1 MRTRTLPSKCR
12 AVEPLRRGLLTPV
25 LVLAAGVALGVP
37 VSANALDA
45 VTDWN
50 ARSEAYVTG
59 APPVQGRTRAMI
71 QIAVHDAL
79 NAIAPRFVA
88 YTAIPPAHANASPE
102 AAVATA
108 TYEVLAKTAA
118 LTQEYDTYMGAI
130 TCPPGYPSCRDDG
143 AAAGRAAADAIKS
156 LRATD
161 GASAPPPPYSQQPV
175 PGVYQPTPNPD
186 PTGAPADYCLEGA
199 AGPPQF
205 EQWAAVTPFA
215 IVSGSQFRMDPPEMF
230 DLTSDA
236 YARDY
241 DEVRRVG
248 RCDAH
253 VTGDRTAEQ
262 SGIARYWP
270 GGGANWN
277 ATARVI
283 LAQQPYA
290 GIDMWRR
297 AQLFALLNIAMADAN
312 VAVFDTKYHYR
323 FWRPVT
329 AIRAGNTDGNAATE
343 HDGDWLSYLAT
354 PPYPDFTCGLTTGTG
369 AAVEVL
375 RRWFRTDDLAWTR
388 TVISPTP
395 LPSMTIERSFASLSQ
410 AAAES
415 VDARVFG
422 GMHFRTGCV
431 HGVRQGEKVGR
442 FVTQHSLK
450 PLRTRGCAKACA
462 VGAAVCASCND
473 LKVHDAP

>member
-1 MRTRTLPSKCR
+1 MRTRTLLSKCR

-25 LVLAAGVALGVP
+25 LVLAAGVALGEP

-156 LRATD
+156 LRTAD
-161 GASAPPPPYSQQPV
+161 GASAPAPPYSQQPV
-175 PGVYQPTPNPD
+175 PGVYQPTPNP
-186 PTGAPADYCLEGA
+186 TGAPADCIQGSA
-199 AGPPQF
+199 APPQF

-241 DEVRRVG
+241 AEVKRVG

-283 LAQQPYA
+283 LAQRPYA
-290 GIDMWRR
+290 GIDMWQR

>member
-1 MRTRTLPSKCR
+1 MRQRTPLSTSH
-12 AVEPLRRGLLTPV
+12 AVASGRRGLLTPT
-25 LVLAAGVALGVP
+25 LVLAAGVALSVP
-37 VSANALDA
+37 ASAAALDA

-59 APPVQGRTRAMI
+59 APPVQGRTRAMV

-88 YTAIPPAHANASPE
+88 YTAIAPAHPDASPE

-108 TYEVLAKTAA
+108 TYEVLAKTTA
-118 LTQEYDTYMGAI
+118 LTNEYDAYMSAI

-143 AAAGRAAADAIKS
+143 AAAGKAAADAIKS

-161 GASAPPPPYSQQPV
+161 GATASTPPYNEPPVPV
-175 PGVYQPTPNPD
+175 PGVYLPTPNP
-186 PTGAPADYCLEGA
+186 TGTPADCIGGT
-199 AGPPQF
+199 AGVPQF

-241 DEVRRVG
+241 AEVKRVG
-248 RCDAH
+248 RCDAE
-253 VTGDRTAEQ
+253 VTGGRTGEQ

-277 ATARVI
+277 ATARAI
-283 LAQQPYA
+283 LAQPPHA
-290 GIDMWRR
+290 GIDMWQR
-297 AQLFALLNIAMADAN
+297 AQLFALLNMAMADAN

-329 AIRAGNTDGNAATE
+329 AIRAGDADGNPATAS
-343 HDGDWLSYLAT
+343 DAGWLSYLAT

-388 TVISPTP
+388 TVNSPTP
-395 LPSMTIERSFASLSQ
+395 PPAMTIVRSFSSLSQ

-431 HGVRQGEKVGR
+431 HGVRQGEQVGR
-442 FVTQHSLK
+442 FVIRHWLK
-450 PLRTRGCAKACA
+450 PLRTRR
-462 VGAAVCASCND
+462 
-473 LKVHDAP
+473 

>member
-1 MRTRTLPSKCR
+1 MRTRTLLSACR
-12 AVEPLRRGLLTPV
+12 AVEPARRGLLTPT

-37 VSANALDA
+37 ASARALDA

-50 ARSEAYVTG
+50 ARSEIYVTG

-88 YTAIPPAHANASPE
+88 YTMIPPAHPDASPE

-108 TYEVLAKTAA
+108 TYEVLTKTAA
-118 LTQEYDTYMGAI
+118 LTQEYEAYMSAI

-143 AAAGRAAADAIKS
+143 ATIGKAAADAIKS

-161 GASAPPPPYSQQPV
+161 GAAAPPPPYSQPQV
-175 PGVYQPTPNPD
+175 PGIYQPTPNPD
-186 PTGAPADYCLEGA
+186 PTGAPANYCLEGA

-241 DEVRRVG
+241 NEVKRVG
-248 RCDAH
+248 HCNAQA
-253 VTGDRTAEQ
+253 TGDRTAEQ

-270 GGGANWN
+270 AGGANWN

-283 LAQQPYA
+283 LAQQPHA
-290 GIDMWRR
+290 GTDMWKR

-312 VAVFDTKYHYR
+312 VAVFDTKYHYK

-329 AIRAGNTDGNAATE
+329 AIRAGDTDGNSATAP
-343 HDGDWLSYLAT
+343 DSGWLSYLAT
-354 PPYPDFTCGLTTGTG
+354 PPYPDYTCGLTTGTG

-375 RRWFRTDDLAWTR
+375 RRWFGTDDLAWTR
-388 TVISPTP
+388 TVSSPTP
-395 LPSMTIERSFASLSQ
+395 PPSMTIERSFTSLSQ
-410 AAAES
+410 AAAEA

-442 FVTQHSLK
+442 FVIQHALK
-450 PLRTRGCAKACA
+450 PLRTRGCAKVCP
-462 VGAAVCASCND
+462 VGAAVCASCIGLRVPD
-473 LKVHDAP
+473 EM